1 MISPE
6 RIEALQTG
14 WVRFMAGFAVS
25 PADAYP
31 VFDMLVAAHTE
42 PHRHYHTL
50 THVAEMLRV
59 VGRLADGARDVEAIQ
74 LAVWFHDSVYDPKAK
89 DNEARS
95 ADLMAASL
103 VPFNLRAGLIDSVRE
118 LILATAHTSVA
129 STDADTMIL
138 LDADLAILSADEWRY
153 VRYADAIRQ
162 EYSWV
167 DDEAYRAG
175 RTAVLKSF
183 LNREKIYQTE
193 RFHSLGEEPARRNLN
208 WEIDRLAGKANNQN
222 Q

>member
-14 WVRFMAGFAVS
+14 WVRLMAGFAVS

-31 VFDMLVAAHTE
+31 VFDMLVAAHSE

-50 THVAEMLRV
+50 THVGEMVRV
-59 VGRLADGARDVEAIQ
+59 VGRLADTAQDPEAIQ

-89 DNEARS
+89 NNEARS
-95 ADLMAASL
+95 ADLMASSL
-103 VPFNLRAGLIDSVRE
+103 APFGLREGLIDRVRE
-118 LILATAHTSVA
+118 LILATEHTSVA

-138 LDADLAILSADEWRY
+138 LDADLSILSADEWRY

-162 EYSWV
+162 EYEWV
-167 DDEAYRAG
+167 DADAYRIG
-175 RTAVLKSF
+175 RTAVLQAF
-183 LNREKIYQTE
+183 LNRERIYRTE
-193 RFHSLGEEPARRNLN
+193 RFHSLGEEPARRNLK
-208 WEIDRLAGKANNQN
+208 WEIDRLAGKSETAS
-222 Q
+222 